1 MCEPYKLQETEII
14 KKRADLFGCLQ
25 RFHVGLINKIFI
37 SKSGLF
43 TDCERVVSILIQE
56 SWVKQVFS
64 GKVKKNY
71 SLIKDVKIITY

>member
-14 KKRADLFGCLQ
+14 TKRADLFGCLQ
-25 RFHVGLINKIFI
+25 RFHVGLINKILI

-71 SLIKDVKIITY
+71 SLIKDVTIITY